1 MKSAI
6 RCDRFNLSRLALGFC
21 FSLAACQPMVNA
33 AETPT
38 AIAGPTVDDTK
49 ASGPLHTAVFSGGC
63 FWGVQ
68 GVFEHVAGVR
78 KVISGYDGGSKQ
90 NARYT
95 LVSSGETG
103 HAESVQISYDPAQIT
118 YGELL
123 QIFFSVAHDPTQL
136 NRQGPDSGTQY
147 RSAIFYADARQK
159 EIAVAY
165 IAQLNK
171 AHAFAR
177 PVVTQVNA
185 DAGFFE
191 AEAYHQDFLIHN
203 PSYPY
208 IVYNDLPK
216 IDHLKQLFPQ
226 TYREKPVTVEGGG

>member
-1 MKSAI
+1 MKPAI
-6 RCDRFNLSRLALGFC
+6 RCNRFNLSRLVLGIC

-33 AETPT
+33 TEAPV
-38 AIAGPTVDDTK
+38 ALAGPAVDDAK
-49 ASGPLHTAVFSGGC
+49 APGPLHTAIFSGGC

-78 KVISGYDGGSKQ
+78 KVVAGYDGGSKQ

-103 HAESVQISYDPAQIT
+103 HAESVQISYDPAQVT

-147 RSAIFYADARQK
+147 RSAIFYADAQQK

-171 AHAFAR
+171 AHAFAH
-177 PVVTQVNA
+177 PAVTQVNA
-185 DAGFFE
+185 DGGFFE
-191 AEAYHQDFLIHN
+191 AESYHQDFLIHN

-216 IDHLKQLFPQ
+216 IEHLKQLFPHV
-226 TYREKPVTVEGGG
+226 YREKPVTVDGGG